1 MSEKFDT
8 SAWNNNSNM
17 RNIRKKEMHIFLVYK
32 GLECVD
38 LKEKNRKQIYDQLK
52 KDTNV
57 REKFPA
63 PLKILLKQMLKKK

>member
-1 MSEKFDT
+1 
-8 SAWNNNSNM
+8 
-17 RNIRKKEMHIFLVYK
+17 MHIFLVYK

-38 LKEKNRKQIYDQLK
+38 LKEKNRKQMYDQLK